1 MPEDRKALVR
11 RYLGEV
17 FAQGNFDAIP
27 EIFAADYVE
36 HDPASEGEIRGHDG
50 VRRDLEPYVNAF
62 SDTQVAVDDQIAEGD
77 RVATRVTVAATHVE
91 EFRGIAP
98 TGERIAITG
107 TVFHRVAGGKLAE
120 GWWSWDTLGLLQQL
134 GAVPAEQPA

>member
-1 MPEDRKALVR
+1 
-11 RYLGEV
+11 
-17 FAQGNFDAIP
+17 
-27 EIFAADYVE
+27 
-36 HDPASEGEIRGHDG
+36 
-50 VRRDLEPYVNAF
+50 
-62 SDTQVAVDDQIAEGD
+62 
-77 RVATRVTVAATHVE
+77 VATRVTVAATHVE